1 MAGPSADK
9 YNCTAESVSTS
20 SSLPTPKVQQATSQ
34 GQVQKPTVKGK
45 PSTTASSNSAPS
57 CSKDP
62 SRPRRKKAKR
72 ACYACQRAH
81 LTCGDERPCQR
92 CVKRGLQDQCQDGVR
107 KKAKY
112 LHDAPNEALVPGV
125 QRAANLYSQS
135 SAANTPLNQSSAS
148 ESAPPLLPQSTM
160 GYSNVYGPK
169 AKHQQANVT
178 ASSLPEDVS
187 SGLNARSP
195 VSPTFTLPSSASG
208 TTATRPT
215 STAATLNGV
224 ADSDF
229 NSAFF
234 DPSHPALF
242 NFDIASI
249 NFDSHYG
256 AMEFGMLAHMTGTG
270 NDSLDNGT
278 AMSTSNSVSTPRPN
292 STSTTITT
300 NPARLVDADNGKTA
314 STCTGPSLNSPNDS
328 NMPYALFN
336 GTSSLHAVGEWSATS
351 NLADNMAVGDT
362 MGYRYATPA
371 QIVPQAFV
379 IGSTRSP
386 SQASGSPDPDTE
398 TFNEVGGDSVDSA
411 SGLPTYVKDS
421 EHEDSKVQGPWPQPA
436 QTRSSGRVQKQGVSR
451 KRRRSPDEL
460 YKSVKKPYSYTNG
473 FHTLTAYIHRRFSP
487 SKTLQIAKALASI
500 RPSLI
505 ATNKTLDAADL
516 IFMEKCFQRTLW
528 EYEDFINV
536 VSTPTIICR
545 RTGEV
550 AAVGK
555 EFCMLTGWKK
565 EVLLGLEPNENVN
578 IGGGNGRKATRGDR
592 SSRDM
597 NPASQV
603 IEANRPRPVLLA
615 ELLDD
620 ESVIEFYDD
629 FAKLAFGDSR
639 GSIMT
644 TCKLLKYQT
653 KDGAKAEMSH
663 NDGRTTE
670 THPRWTKTGIAGRQG
685 MDRLGAADGKVECS
699 YCWTVKRDVFD
710 IPMLIVMN

>member
-1 MAGPSADK
+1 M
-9 YNCTAESVSTS
+9 
-20 SSLPTPKVQQATSQ
+20 
-34 GQVQKPTVKGK
+34 
-45 PSTTASSNSAPS
+45 
-57 CSKDP
+57 
-62 SRPRRKKAKR
+62 
-72 ACYACQRAH
+72 
-81 LTCGDERPCQR
+81 
-92 CVKRGLQDQCQDGVR
+92 R

-135 SAANTPLNQSSAS
+135 SAANIPLMQP
-148 ESAPPLLPQSTM
+148 SAPGAAPAFFPRSTM
-160 GYSNVYGPK
+160 RLPNVYGSK
-169 AKHQQANVT
+169 AGHQRVGVV
-178 ASSLPEDVS
+178 ASSIPENLSNEFSTRS
-187 SGLNARSP
+187 S
-195 VSPTFTLPSSASG
+195 VSPTFTLPSSANG
-208 TTATRPT
+208 ATATQST
-215 STAATLNGV
+215 SNATTINGL
-224 ADSDF
+224 ADPSF

-242 NFDIASI
+242 NFDIASM

-256 AMEFGMLAHMTGTG
+256 AMEFGILARMTGTG
-270 NDSLDNGT
+270 NDGVENGN
-278 AMSTSNSVSTPRPN
+278 ATSANNSVSTPRPE
-292 STSTTITT
+292 STSTTITST
-300 NPARLVDADNGKTA
+300 AARPVDANHGKSA
-314 STCTGPSLNSPNDS
+314 STCTVPSLESPHESSLSYN
-328 NMPYALFN
+328 PLFN
-336 GTSSLHAVGEWSATS
+336 GTPSLATVGDWSAT
-351 NLADNMAVGDT
+351 NDMGEALAISDP
-362 MGYRYATPA
+362 MGYRYTPPA
-371 QIVPQAFV
+371 EFVPQAFV
-379 IGSTRSP
+379 IGCTRSP
-386 SQASGSPDPDTE
+386 SRASDGSELHAGALNETGRSNVDHPDVTSPYTKDPEHGATQMH
-398 TFNEVGGDSVDSA
+398 TSWQR
-411 SGLPTYVKDS
+411 PTQ
-421 EHEDSKVQGPWPQPA
+421 EQPPA
-436 QTRSSGRVQKQGVSR
+436 RVQKQATSR

-473 FHTLTAYIHRRFSP
+473 FHALTAYIHRRFSP

-528 EYEDFINV
+528 EYEDFISV
-536 VSTPTIICR
+536 VGTPTIVCR

-565 EVLLGLEPNENVN
+565 EILLGLEPNENVN
-578 IGGGNGRKATRGDR
+578 IGGGSGRRAARGDW

-597 NPASQV
+597 NATSQASD
-603 IEANRPRPVLLA
+603 ENRLRPVLLA

-653 KDGAKAEMSH
+653 KDNARIDKKGTS
-663 NDGRTTE
+663 DGESTE
-670 THPRWTKTGIAGRQG
+670 NHPRWTKSGIAGRQG
-685 MDRLGAADGKVECS
+685 MERFGASDGKVECS

-710 IPMLIVMN
+710 IPMLLVMNVRYFSPSSRYYQPSLLTPGKQFLPAI